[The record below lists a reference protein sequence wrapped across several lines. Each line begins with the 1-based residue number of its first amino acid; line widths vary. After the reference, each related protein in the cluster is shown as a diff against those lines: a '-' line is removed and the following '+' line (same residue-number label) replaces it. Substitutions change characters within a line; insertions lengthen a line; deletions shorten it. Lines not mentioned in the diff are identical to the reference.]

1 MRESSVIVVVRREDP
16 CTLDA
21 RALLDEL
28 SALTAL
34 YGAPAASPRFHGKDV
49 QTARSAFVVA
59 RTTDGDAIGC
69 GALSRYSFEVA
80 EFSRIYR
87 RPEWPGAGSGI
98 LRFLESQAAGM
109 GYRRIVLQTRQENR
123 RAIAFYLRHGYEWIE
138 RPCEAGGTSDV
149 RGFRKALAWEKT
161 I

>member
-21 RALLDEL
+21 RMLLDEL
-28 SALTAL
+28 SALAAL
-34 YGAPAASPRFHGKDV
+34 YGASTASSRFHDGDV

-59 RTTDGDAIGC
+59 RTTDGEAIGC

-80 EFSRIYR
+80 EFTRIYR

-109 GYRRIVLQTRQENR
+109 GYRRIVLETHEENR
-123 RAIAFYLRHGYEWIE
+123 RALAFCLRHGYELVE
-138 RPCEAGGTSDV
+138 RTGDGGTGDV
-149 RGFRKALAWEKT
+149 RGLRKSLEK
-161 I
+161 II